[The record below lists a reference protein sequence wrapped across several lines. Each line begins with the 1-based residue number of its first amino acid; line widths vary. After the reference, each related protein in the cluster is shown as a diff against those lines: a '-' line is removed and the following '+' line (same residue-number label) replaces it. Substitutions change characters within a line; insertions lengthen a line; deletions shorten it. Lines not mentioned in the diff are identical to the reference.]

1 MKDNCNL
8 KWEEIFANEDTH
20 KEFISKT
27 KSPIQLNIKNTTQD
41 TSGQNIEMG
50 ISWRKT
56 YRLWLG
62 TWKHTQHHSFWQ
74 TGKSKVQWDVT
85 SHWSRWPSQN
95 TYKDKSPASAARL
108 FTTSTTWEALFQ
120 YKKTMKVLEK
130 VKKKESGAKR
140 KAAALWPYW

>member
-56 YRLWLG
+56 YRL
-62 TWKHTQHHSFWQ
+62 
-74 TGKSKVQWDVT
+74 
-85 SHWSRWPSQN
+85 
-95 TYKDKSPASAARL
+95 
-108 FTTSTTWEALFQ
+108 
-120 YKKTMKVLEK
+120 
-130 VKKKESGAKR
+130 
-140 KAAALWPYW
+140 